1 VLMNCDT
8 LGEPDDF
15 EVIPNVGRGAPP
27 LIDDTN
33 ADVVAGPSVTC
44 STVLEM
50 ITMTKLA
57 MDAFIILARKNVKNR
72 NERFSLV
79 FRVDAKR

>member
-1 VLMNCDT
+1 
-8 LGEPDDF
+8 
-15 EVIPNVGRGAPP
+15 
-27 LIDDTN
+27 
-33 ADVVAGPSVTC
+33 
-44 STVLEM
+44 
-50 ITMTKLA
+50 